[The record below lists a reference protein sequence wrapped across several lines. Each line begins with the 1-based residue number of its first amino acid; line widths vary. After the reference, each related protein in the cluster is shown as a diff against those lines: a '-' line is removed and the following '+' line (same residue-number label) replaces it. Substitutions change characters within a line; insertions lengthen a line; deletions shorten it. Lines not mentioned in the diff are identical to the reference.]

1 MSMVQYWMLMVVKF
15 NKKGKMTAVVAVR
28 EGSQRVP
35 KKNIR
40 KFADTNLL
48 ELKLKVLV
56 NTKHIDEI
64 IVNSDSDEMLEMG
77 KNFGVVCQKR
87 EEYFASSNATNS
99 EFHGHIAKTT
109 ATDFIFLAPA
119 CSPFISSKAHDEAIL
134 KFRNSDNDSLT
145 STHEVKGHLWLNGKP
160 MNYDLSNVPNSQDL
174 PDIQMLNYGISIIE
188 KKTMEINKALIGN
201 NPGFTQLNTIQSIDI
216 NTLEEFEIAELL
228 FENNLIPNLI
238 SYNL

>member
-1 MSMVQYWMLMVVKF
+1 MVVKS

-56 NTKHIDEI
+56 NAKYIDEI
-64 IVNSDSDEMLEMG
+64 IVNSDSDEMLEVG
-77 KNFGVVCQKR
+77 KNFGAVCQKR
-87 EEYFASSNATNS
+87 EEYFASSKATNS

-109 ATDFIFLAPA
+109 ETDFIFLAPA
-119 CSPFISSKAHDEAIL
+119 CSPFISSSAHDEAIL
-134 KFRNSDNDSLT
+134 KFRNSVNDSLT
-145 STHEVKGHLWLNGKP
+145 STHEVKGHLWLDGKP
-160 MNYDLSNVPNSQDL
+160 INYDLSNVPNSQDL

-201 NPGFTQLNTIQSIDI
+201 NPGFTQLDTIQSIDI

-228 FENNLIPNLI
+228 FQNNLIPNLI
-238 SYNL
+238 SYS